1 MKGVKEVMQELVNI
15 KEKIV
20 KLLEDTEKQE
30 KHNVNDFIGRF
41 KRTFENQYIEEH
53 YSVNQAYYQINK
65 ISYYLNDGYGIGLEL
80 LSGDGDRNGNNISH
94 RGRDI
99 IIFSKLAKDNE
110 YREGITIFLED
121 EYIENQLLENID
133 KLFDIDLS
141 VESLIKNEDNNVYYF
156 LPEKVKNNEEVV
168 TARYKQLKEEAEYQ
182 NKDEVDYEAIS
193 PYRRS

>member
-1 MKGVKEVMQELVNI
+1 MQELVKI

-20 KLLEDTEKQE
+20 KLLVDTTRQE

-41 KRTFENQYIEEH
+41 KKEFENEYIEER
-53 YSVNQAYYQINK
+53 YSINQAYYQMDK

-80 LSGDGDRNGNNISH
+80 LSGDGDRNGNCVSH

-99 IIFSKLAKDNE
+99 TIFSRLAKDDE
-110 YREGITIFLED
+110 YRDGITIFFED
-121 EYIENQLLENID
+121 EYLEDQLLENID

-141 VESLIKNEDNNVYYF
+141 VESLMKNEDNNVYFF
-156 LPEKVKNNEEVV
+156 LPGEVKDKEDVV
-168 TARYKQLKEEAEYQ
+168 ITRYKQLKDEAEYQ
-182 NKDEVDYEAIS
+182 YNDEVDYEAIS